1 MSRATMIVYLEA
13 CPGAGK
19 TSACEFLRRDY
30 AVFVEPV
37 DMWSNHLHG
46 VYGPDAAAWALP
58 MQMLALTTR
67 HELLLRAKE
76 LADRTGKPVVV
87 ERSPRS
93 DSIFA
98 QDLSG
103 EDMAAY
109 RTVRA
114 RYDALMDGLDTR
126 YVYLRADPE
135 VCMSR
140 VAVRG
145 RPQERTMTLERS
157 REMHRRHE
165 LEFAGDVTI
174 DANREKSAVF
184 ADVLATIRAFESVA
198 NPGGDENVVV

>member
-1 MSRATMIVYLEA
+1 MIVFLESLV
-13 CPGAGK
+13 GAGK
-19 TSACEFLRRDY
+19 TTCAELLRREY
-30 AVFVEPV
+30 NVFVEPV
-37 DMWSNHLHG
+37 EMWDSHLHG

-67 HELLLRAKE
+67 HELLLRAKD
-76 LADRTGKPVVV
+76 LADRTGKPVIV

-103 EDMAAY
+103 DDMAAY
-109 RTVRA
+109 KTVRS
-114 RYDALMDGLDTR
+114 RYDALMAGLDAR
-126 YVYLRADPE
+126 HIYLRADPE

-165 LEFAGDVTI
+165 LEFSGDVTI
-174 DANREKSAVF
+174 DANRDKSAVF
-184 ADVLATIRAFESVA
+184 ADVLAAIRGFEAFE
-198 NPGGDENVVV
+198 NPGGDEKVV

>member
-1 MSRATMIVYLEA
+1 MIVFLEA
-13 CPGAGK
+13 GIGAGK
-19 TSACEFLRRDY
+19 SSCCEYLRREY
-30 AVFVEPV
+30 NVFVEPV
-37 DMWSNHLHG
+37 EIWESHLHG

-67 HELLLRAKE
+67 HELLLRAKN

-103 EDMAAY
+103 DDMAAY
-109 RTVRA
+109 KTVRA
-114 RYDALMDGLDTR
+114 RYDALMDGLDAR
-126 YVYLRADPE
+126 HIYLRADPE

-165 LEFAGDVTI
+165 LEFAGDITI

-184 ADVLATIRAFESVA
+184 ADVLATIRAFE
-198 NPGGDENVVV
+198 NPGGDENVDV